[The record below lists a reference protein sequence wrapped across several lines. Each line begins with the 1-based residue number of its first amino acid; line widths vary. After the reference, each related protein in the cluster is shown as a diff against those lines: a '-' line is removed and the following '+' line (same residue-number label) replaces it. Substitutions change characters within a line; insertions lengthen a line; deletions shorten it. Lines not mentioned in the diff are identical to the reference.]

1 MAQYRLNVA
10 ETVPVTLYMMPI
22 TRQGKVTYN
31 NYLRLEPGKV
41 YETDDVATIAYLK
54 EKTQTVKYK
63 ESIENAL
70 KDANIDYEV
79 EFCRSCG
86 GRVKKIKY
94 HLIEVVE

>member
-31 NYLRLEPGKV
+31 NYLRL
-41 YETDDVATIAYLK
+41 LK

-70 KDANIDYEV
+70 KDANIDYEI

-94 HLIEVVE
+94 HLIEVIE

>member
-54 EKTQTVKYK
+54 EKMQTVKYK

-70 KDANIDYEV
+70 KSANIDYEI

-94 HLIEVVE
+94 HLIEVIE

>member
-31 NYLRLEPGKV
+31 NYLRLEPGKL

-54 EKTQTVKYK
+54 EKTQLVKYK

-70 KDANIDYEV
+70 KDANVDYEV
-79 EFCRSCG
+79 EYCRSCG

-94 HLIEVVE
+94 HLIEVIE